1 MYNRHTELLI
11 AITYYNEDKVLTA
24 RTLHGVMQNVRDIV
38 NLKKSEFWNKGGPAW
53 QKIVVSLVFDG
64 IDPCDKNTLD
74 VLATVGIYQDGVMK
88 RDVDGRETVAHIVS
102 WSLCERYSTWKLT
115 GCSLNTPHNSPSPR
129 TSNWFVLIE
138 TTRPR
143 FPRSRCFSV

>member
-24 RTLHGVMQNVRDIV
+24 RTLHGVMQNIRDIV

-53 QKIVVSLVFDG
+53 QKIVCSLVFDG

-74 VLATVGIYQDGVMK
+74 MLATVGIYQDGIMK
-88 RDVDGRETVAHIVS
+88 RSVDGRETVAHIVS
-102 WSLCERYSTWKLT
+102 LLGASIHRT
-115 GCSLNTPHNSPSPR
+115 GCRPPDIRTGFYTSRLISLTKPVRIHYPTFR
-129 TSNWFVLIE
+129 YL
-138 TTRPR
+138 
-143 FPRSRCFSV
+143 